1 MSGVDFLHY
10 ICTLVVDISISQ
22 SKRFMEK
29 ITLKLFEFYNLDAEL
44 NGLTNQSTGESI
56 SVGLLREKL
65 PLVTKYWLTELGKK
79 VAAEK
84 ASVEELKNDLIK
96 KFGKEDEKGGVSI
109 PMVIDELDADG
120 NVVMTTDADGKE
132 VAKKVFNP
140 DFQQFEKE
148 FNELLQTEKELE
160 YKPILLSDL
169 AKLETEENYVTL
181 FKLVKA
187 EDGKVVPM

>member
-1 MSGVDFLHY
+1 
-10 ICTLVVDISISQ
+10 
-22 SKRFMEK
+22 MEK

-44 NGLTNQSTGESI
+44 NGLTNQSTGETI

-96 KFGKEDEKGGVSI
+96 KFGKEDDKGGVSI

-120 NVVMTTDADGKE
+120 NLIMVTDNEGKE
-132 VAKKVFNP
+132 VAKKKLNP

-160 YKPILLSDL
+160 YKPIVLADL
-169 AKLETEENYVTL
+169 AKLETEENYATL

>member
-1 MSGVDFLHY
+1 
-10 ICTLVVDISISQ
+10 
-22 SKRFMEK
+22 MEK

-44 NGLTNQSTGESI
+44 NGLTNQSTGETI

-96 KFGKEDEKGGVSI
+96 KFGKEDDKGGVSI
-109 PMVIDELDADG
+109 PVAIDELDADG
-120 NVVMTTDADGKE
+120 NVVMTTDTDGKE

-160 YKPILLSDL
+160 YKPISLSDL

>member
-1 MSGVDFLHY
+1 
-10 ICTLVVDISISQ
+10 
-22 SKRFMEK
+22 MEK

-44 NGLTNQSTGESI
+44 NGLTNQGTGETI
-56 SVGLLREKL
+56 TTGLLREKL

-79 VAAEK
+79 VGAEK
-84 ASVEELKNDLIK
+84 AAVEELKNDLIK
-96 KFGKEDEKGGVSI
+96 KYGKEDEKGGISI
-109 PMVIDELDADG
+109 PMVIDDLDANG
-120 NVVMTTDADGKE
+120 NPIKDTDAEENE
-132 VAKKVFNP
+132 VIRKKLNP

-169 AKLETEENYVTL
+169 EKVETEENYVTL

>member
-1 MSGVDFLHY
+1 
-10 ICTLVVDISISQ
+10 
-22 SKRFMEK
+22 MEK

-44 NGLTNQSTGESI
+44 NGLTNQSTGETI
-56 SVGLLREKL
+56 TAGLLREKL

-84 ASVEELKNDLIK
+84 AAVEELKNDLIK
-96 KFGKEDEKGGVSI
+96 KYGKEDDKGGIAI
-109 PMVIDELDADG
+109 PMVIDDLDADG
-120 NVVMTTDADGKE
+120 NPIKDTDAEENE
-132 VAKKVFNP
+132 VVRKKLNP

-169 AKLETEENYVTL
+169 EKVETEENYVTL
-181 FKLVKA
+181 FKLVKV

>member
-44 NGLTNQSTGESI
+44 NGLTNQSTGETLAA
-56 SVGLLREKL
+56 GLLREKL

-96 KFGKEDEKGGVSI
+96 KFGKEDDKGGVSI

-120 NVVMTTDADGKE
+120 NPVMTTDADGKE
-132 VAKKVFNP
+132 VVKKTFNP

>member
-1 MSGVDFLHY
+1 
-10 ICTLVVDISISQ
+10 
-22 SKRFMEK
+22 MEK

-56 SVGLLREKL
+56 STGLLREKL

-96 KFGKEDEKGGVSI
+96 KFGKEDDKGGVSI

-120 NVVMTTDADGKE
+120 NVVLTTDSDGKE

-148 FNELLQTEKELE
+148 FNELLQTEKDLE
-160 YKPILLSDL
+160 YKPILLADL

-181 FKLVKA
+181 FKLVKV